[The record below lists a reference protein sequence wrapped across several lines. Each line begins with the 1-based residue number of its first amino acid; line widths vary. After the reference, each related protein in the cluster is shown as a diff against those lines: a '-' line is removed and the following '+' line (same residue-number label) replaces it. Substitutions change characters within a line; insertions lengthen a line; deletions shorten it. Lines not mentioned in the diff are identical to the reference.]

1 MKSEPKRHPTE
12 FAINMYLDKMMILQ
26 QSELKV
32 VNDYNY
38 FDENS
43 PCHIYFVCRRP
54 RVIIDPTKFS
64 ATKKTISLHFKIQKK
79 DKFIDFPLDF
89 ENPFKD
95 ENITVSSQYPFSTFQ
110 FKRNE
115 ETLLNAKT
123 AVFLQSFE
131 RHHTKAEFLDLEIL
145 YIGQSYGVDGARTA
159 PDRLKSHSTLQGIYS
174 TAIEKNPDFEIWL
187 MLASFEQLNI
197 MMMDGRTKYTDEE
210 IETDKERFIGL
221 HNKLNYE
228 GINEQQKIN
237 FTEAALIRYFEPQ
250 YNIEY
255 KNSFPNPAH
264 KTYAECYELD
274 INSVAI
280 ELETIEKANF
290 KLFSHKIKPNW
301 LHIKTFM
308 LHSKKDRKDMFEILP
323 KG

>member
-1 MKSEPKRHPTE
+1 MKSEPKKHPSE
-12 FAINMYLDKMMILQ
+12 FAINMYLDKMMVLQ
-26 QSELKV
+26 QSELKLV
-32 VNDYNY
+32 SEYNY
-38 FDENS
+38 FDEDS

-54 RVIIDPTKFS
+54 RVIIDPEKFK
-64 ATKKTISLHFKIQKK
+64 ATKETISILFKIQQK
-79 DKFIDFPLDF
+79 DTYIDFPLDF

-95 ENITVSSQYPFSTFQ
+95 PSITIASDYPYSTFQ
-110 FKRNE
+110 FKRDDE
-115 ETLLNAKT
+115 ILLNAKT
-123 AVFLQSFE
+123 AVFLQTFE
-131 RHHTKAEFLDLEIL
+131 RYYTKADFLDLEIL

-174 TAIEKNPDFEIWL
+174 TAIEKNPDSEIWL
-187 MLASFEQLNI
+187 MLASFQQLNI
-197 MMMDGRTKYTDEE
+197 MVMDGSTKFSDEE
-210 IETDKERFIGL
+210 IELDKERFIGL

-274 INSVAI
+274 INSIAI
-280 ELETIEKANF
+280 ELETEEKANF
-290 KLFSHKIKPNW
+290 KLFSQKIKPNW
-301 LHIKTFM
+301 LHIKTFL
-308 LHSKKDRKDMFEILP
+308 LHSKEDRKDMFEILP
-323 KG
+323 N